1 MSTTYKGVK
10 INLTFRG
17 GNTAS
22 RINGKLITSDPFV
35 QDAIEAMPSFG
46 RKVFCSHAYNPSRQA
61 EPTAATSK
69 KPRLVSDKGIAD
81 RVSKAKTAKRQDTTA
96 EGAIIVDDVKNINDA
111 ISYFSEMGVTLES
124 KEQLDGLIAKH
135 NVVFPN
141 MK

>member
-22 RINGKLITSDPFV
+22 HINGKLITSDPFV

-46 RKVFCSHAYNPSRQA
+46 RKVFCSHAYSPSRQA
-61 EPTAATSK
+61 EPAAMISK
-69 KPRLVSDKGIAD
+69 RPRLVSDRGIAD
-81 RVSKAKTAKRQDTTA
+81 RVAKTKTAKRQDATA

-124 KEQLDGLIAKH
+124 KEQLDGLIVKH